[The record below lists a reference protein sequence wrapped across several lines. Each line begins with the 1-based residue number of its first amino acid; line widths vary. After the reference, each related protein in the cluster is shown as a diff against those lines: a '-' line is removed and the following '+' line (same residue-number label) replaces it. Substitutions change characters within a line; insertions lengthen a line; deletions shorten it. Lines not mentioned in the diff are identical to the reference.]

1 MARIIVLTLALL
13 AVIQFVMSTNPPS
26 IEEFFKEKVRANLT
40 TITWKHAVNNKALLN
55 SSLASNV
62 MMLEADV
69 VLGNLQSNATKLMPI
84 MAHPP
89 NTTSDLSLEEFIE
102 IVLKNGTK
110 GMKLDFKSIEA
121 FNQSSEILKKFKPN
135 MKVPVWINADIL
147 MGPVNATEEQAKPV
161 DVKQFLSTI
170 VKDFPEFVVS
180 VGWVTKYGTKY
191 NIKTGNYTTYQVED
205 MLKVLK
211 DNHINQNVTFA
222 VRAGL
227 ALNSIDAMEK
237 LVANNN
243 KATLTIWSSEGDEV
257 NGDKLTNLITKIGFN
272 KVFIDVPESVWKT
285 LHFNKPETGASNYL
299 TSNVVLTFATTI
311 LSFLLVTR
319 ML

>member
-1 MARIIVLTLALL
+1 
-13 AVIQFVMSTNPPS
+13 
-26 IEEFFKEKVRANLT
+26 
-40 TITWKHAVNNKALLN
+40 
-55 SSLASNV
+55 
-62 MMLEADV
+62 
-69 VLGNLQSNATKLMPI
+69 
-84 MAHPP
+84 
-89 NTTSDLSLEEFIE
+89 
-102 IVLKNGTK
+102 
-110 GMKLDFKSIEA
+110 
-121 FNQSSEILKKFKPN
+121 
-135 MKVPVWINADIL
+135 
-147 MGPVNATEEQAKPV
+147 
-161 DVKQFLSTI
+161 
-170 VKDFPEFVVS
+170 
-180 VGWVTKYGTKY
+180 
-191 NIKTGNYTTYQVED
+191 